1 MGSDEVMP
9 LAPGD
14 RAAAD
19 AAAALLSRELG
30 DGLYRPDW
38 LLEDAA
44 SSAAGVWVAGS
55 PPVGSAVAR
64 LLTPADSSYYW
75 TFGPPALEL
84 FRDDVGS
91 FEALAVDSAHRRHGL
106 GSRLTAATLDWMRER
121 GCDWAVT
128 VSWRSG
134 REGESAGM
142 FRRLGMTEGPTVEKF
157 YLEESL
163 RDGWA
168 CPACGGPCTC
178 SATLFTLALT
188 R

>member
-1 MGSDEVMP
+1 MGWDDVSP

-14 RAAAD
+14 RGAAE

-30 DGLYRPDW
+30 EGLYRPDW

-44 SSAAGVWVAGS
+44 SATAGVWVAGS

-75 TFGPPALEL
+75 TFGPAALEL

-91 FEALAVDSAHRRHGL
+91 FEALAVEPDRRRHGI
-106 GSRLTAATLDWMRER
+106 GARLTSASLDWMRAR
-121 GCDWAVT
+121 GCAWAVT
-128 VSWRSG
+128 VSWRSR
-134 REGESAGM
+134 REGASAGM

-163 RDGWA
+163 RDGWS
-168 CPACGGPCTC
+168 CPVCGGPCTC
-178 SATLFTLALT
+178 AATLFTLALT